1 MKYILHS
8 VIKKAFSPI
17 LLLLLFTL
25 NLECSVIDAEFIS
38 KYESYALTFGLFIIM
53 VIFLLFYL
61 TFRYKKM
68 LNRQHKLLLEK
79 EIEVEE
85 FKTLNHKKELQ
96 KVEENYNTEKKF
108 LELKNIITN
117 LEEKEKEG
125 LKSQVVTKIE
135 EYENRRLK
143 LLERSNIQQ

>member
-1 MKYILHS
+1 MI
-8 VIKKAFSPI
+8 
-17 LLLLLFTL
+17 
-25 NLECSVIDAEFIS
+25 
-38 KYESYALTFGLFIIM
+38 
-53 VIFLLFYL
+53 
-61 TFRYKKM
+61 
-68 LNRQHKLLLEK
+68 NRQHKLLIEK
-79 EIEVEE
+79 EIELEE
-85 FKTLNHKKELQ
+85 FKTLNHQQELQ

-108 LELKNIITN
+108 LELKHTISN